1 MLKLVDMSLKRLIF
15 DWPFSLPFIDKRFYE
30 RRIYSQTRAT
40 NLLEG
45 QHELSRLLLGLEP
58 H

>member
-1 MLKLVDMSLKRLIF
+1 LIF